1 MDSSQMDKVV
11 MEGLGLGLFEQDQAN
26 VKKNL
31 VTGRLQSSSELAIY
45 KEDAI
50 LKGRFTVLV

>member
-1 MDSSQMDKVV
+1 MDKVV